1 MSDQNATT
9 DTGTDTGTEPNTAPG
24 TIMSIAVT
32 KSGNSVDVDTS
43 KLPDDVYREALLQG
57 LKVLIN
63 RGMSKVTKEALPDD
77 AARKAEADHLAGVNV
92 EKLYSGDVKLTGAK
106 AKSAKASGAV
116 MTEARR
122 LAKNLVKD
130 AMKANGIK
138 ISHVAASEITKAANA
153 LLEADPSII
162 DTATKNLADREKTP
176 VAIDITKLIHTDPA
190 LVAKAE
196 AKKAADKANRPLSA
210 KQAGKVAPRKKGSTQ
225 PQASA

>member
-1 MSDQNATT
+1 MSDLNATT
-9 DTGTDTGTEPNTAPG
+9 DAGTEPTTTDDAS
-24 TIMSIAVT
+24 TLMSIAVT
-32 KSGNSVDVDTS
+32 KSGNLVDVDLS
-43 KLPDDVYREALLQG
+43 KLPDGVYREALLQG

-63 RGMSKVTKEALPDD
+63 RGMSKITKEALPDD
-77 AARKAEADHLAGVNV
+77 ATRKAEADHKANANVADLYAG
-92 EKLYSGDVKLTGAK
+92 KVKLTGTK
-106 AKSAKASGAV
+106 AKSAKASGAI

-153 LLEADPSII
+153 LLDADPSII
-162 DTATKNLADREKTP
+162 ETATKNLADREATP
-176 VAIDITKLIHTDPA
+176 VAIDIKALIKTDPK
-190 LVAKAE
+190 LVEKAE

-210 KQAGKVAPRKKGSTQ
+210 KQAGKVAPRKKGQTA